1 MLKILLVDDHPVIR
15 YAVRM
20 LVEQSGNTVLAETE
34 NGADALRLTRELR
47 PDIVLLDI
55 GLPKIDGFQV
65 IEHLR
70 NQTHSPKILVLTSQA
85 SPHFAQRCQKA
96 GANGFITKTEELSG
110 LIEAINVVGRGYT
123 YYPQPGYM
131 ENWTDNERT
140 PVQDSMVI
148 AQLSDR
154 EMSVLTGLV
163 SGLSNKEISIRLA
176 LSEKTISTYKH
187 RLKMKLNARSIIDL
201 IDFARRNQLIE

>member
-20 LVEQSGNTVLAETE
+20 LIEHSGHTVVAETE
-34 NGADALRLTRELR
+34 NGADALRLTRELQ
-47 PDIVLLDI
+47 PDIILLDM

-70 NQTHSPKILVLTSQA
+70 KQTRSPKILVLTSQA
-85 SPHFAQRCQKA
+85 SAHFALRCQKA

-123 YYPQPGYM
+123 YYPQPDYM
-131 ENWTDNERT
+131 ENWRDDGSNAL
-140 PVQDSMVI
+140 QDSMVI

-154 EMSVLTGLV
+154 EMSVLTGLAG
-163 SGLSNKEISIRLA
+163 GLSNKEISIRLA

-187 RLKMKLNARSIIDL
+187 RLKMKLNASTIIDL